1 MINLLSNLT
10 VKNFAII
17 DNINVDF
24 ESGFTAITGETGA
37 GKSLLIDAIGLL
49 LGDRASNNMIRNGES
64 KAIIEG
70 IFTNLSVNT
79 KTLLHEYGLDAED
92 ELIIKKEINING
104 KSITRI
110 NGSAVSINELENIA
124 STLAD
129 IHTQND
135 TKKLFE
141 PKNYLSFI
149 DNNVSKELLNKYQ
162 ISRINYIN
170 LFKEYHKVLN
180 EIDNYKKDKE
190 YLEYQYQSLV
200 NANLKEGEL
209 ESLEDEYNVMNNFEL
224 IFKNLQSI
232 KNIFD
237 ENNINSRIYSISSM
251 LDKISNI
258 DSKYSNM
265 ANIVKNSYYELED
278 IESELTLSLNNL
290 EFDNNYF
297 IEVSE
302 RINYLKDLIH
312 KHKKSISE
320 LIAYQNEL
328 YDKINMLSDSNVLI
342 EDIKKKV
349 DIAFNESKELALYL
363 SQIRKNNAKALVN
376 DIKNSLADLMLD
388 KVQLEIKFDSLFDE
402 TMSLNSFPKNGI
414 DVVNILISFNPGET
428 LKDLSKV
435 ASGGEMSRVMLAI
448 KTHLLKNLGL
458 STMIF
463 DEIDSGVSGEVA
475 YQVAKKLKEI
485 SGYTQVF
492 SITHLPVVAS
502 LADEHLYISKIVEDN
517 MTKTIITKLDNE
529 QRVNVLGKL
538 ISPTDETGKSKELAR
553 EMLKNI

>member
-49 LGDRASNNMIRNGES
+49 LGDRASSNMIRNGES

-79 KTLLHEYGLDAED
+79 KTLLNEYGLDAED

-135 TKKLFE
+135 TKKLFD

-162 ISRINYIN
+162 MSRINYIN

-302 RINYLKDLIH
+302 RINYLKDLTH

-363 SQIRKNNAKALVN
+363 SKIRKNNAKALVN

-402 TMSLNSFPKNGI
+402 TLSLNSFPKNGI

>member
-237 ENNINSRIYSISSM
+237 ENNINSQIYSISSM